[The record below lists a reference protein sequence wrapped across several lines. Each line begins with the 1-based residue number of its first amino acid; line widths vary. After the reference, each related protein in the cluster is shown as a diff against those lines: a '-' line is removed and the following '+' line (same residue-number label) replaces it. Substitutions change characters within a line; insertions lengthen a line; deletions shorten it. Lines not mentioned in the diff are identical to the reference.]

1 MAVDDEIDPS
11 AIERLER
18 LGGRSFVARV
28 VGAFLRDA
36 PQKVARARAALES
49 QDVEAL
55 AASGHGLISG
65 AGNLGANGVS
75 ELSRN
80 IERAAHGGHWDIL
93 PGMVTRLET
102 AFASVQTRLTE
113 YVDEARSSK

>member
-36 PQKVARARAALES
+36 PQKVAGARAALES

-55 AASGHGLISG
+55 AASGHGLISS

-75 ELSRN
+75 ELRRN

-102 AFASVQTRLTE
+102 AFASVQARLTE